1 MTTTLTPSEKQRR
14 YRNRLQKQ
22 GLRPVQIWVPDT
34 RAANFAAQC
43 KKQSAMI
50 AAAMKSEKET
60 LAFIGDI
67 ADWDK

>member
-43 KKQSAMI
+43 KKQSALI
-50 AAAMKSEKET
+50 AAAAKSEKET